1 MNDSK
6 TAKKLTGGIAV
17 IVLLA
22 VCLFITTLAL
32 VYETVEVRNNLFH
45 TGSVELNLNNGEPVI
60 QEHEFIFEPGMT
72 VKKDFFIENNST
84 WSVFY
89 KLYLDQIE
97 GGLADVLDVTI
108 QDGDK
113 VLYTGTAQELTRQ
126 NVVAAD
132 EILQVKERKNLTII
146 FYYPDDKGNETQ
158 NLNLS
163 FTLCAEGV
171 QTKNNPDRKFE

>member
-32 VYETVEVRNNLFH
+32 VYETVEVKNNLFH
-45 TGSVELNLNNGEPVI
+45 TGSVELNLNDGEPVI

-72 VKKDFFIENNST
+72 VRKDFFIENNST

-113 VLYTGTAQELTRQ
+113 VLYTGTAKELTRQ
-126 NVVAAD
+126 NVVSTD
-132 EILQVKERKNLTII
+132 DILQVKERKNLTII

-171 QTKNNPDRKFE
+171 QTKNNPDRKFD

>member
-17 IVLLA
+17 IVLLT

-32 VYETVEVRNNLFH
+32 VYETVEVKNNLFH
-45 TGSVELNLNNGEPVI
+45 TGSVELNLNDGEPVI

-72 VKKDFFIENNST
+72 VRKDFFIENNST

-113 VLYTGTAQELTRQ
+113 VLYTGTAKELTKQ
-126 NVVAAD
+126 NVASVD
-132 EILQVKERKNLTII
+132 DILQVKERKNLTII
-146 FYYPDDKGNETQ
+146 FYYPGDKGNETQ

-171 QTKNNPDRKFE
+171 QTKNNPDRKFD